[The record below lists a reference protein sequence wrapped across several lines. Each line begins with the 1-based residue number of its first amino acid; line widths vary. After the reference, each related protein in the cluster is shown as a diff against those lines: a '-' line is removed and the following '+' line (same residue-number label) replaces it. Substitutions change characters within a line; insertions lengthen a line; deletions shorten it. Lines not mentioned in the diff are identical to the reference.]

1 MIASLAMLGAIGAT
15 VSTVALR
22 AAEAAPV
29 LPATSVAVAVRLWA
43 PLASAAVVYVQAPVL
58 LAVALPSSGT
68 PSKTLT
74 VLLASAVPVSV
85 RVLSLV
91 MLSPTTPLSVE
102 NEAMLGAT
110 GATVSTV
117 TLSAAEAAPVLP
129 ATSVAVSAGVRPAG
143 ASSAVLYVQAPELL
157 AVVLP
162 ISVPPSNALS
172 VLLASAVP
180 VRVRVLSLVMLS
192 PTTPLSVENE
202 AMLGATGATVSTVT
216 PSAAEAAPVLPATS
230 VAVAVR
236 LWAPL
241 ASAAV
246 V

>member
-102 NEAMLGAT
+102 NEVMLGAI

-117 TLSAAEAAPVLP
+117 TQIGRAA
-129 ATSVAVSAGVRPAG
+129 G
-143 ASSAVLYVQAPELL
+143 
-157 AVVLP
+157 
-162 ISVPPSNALS
+162 
-172 VLLASAVP
+172 
-180 VRVRVLSLVMLS
+180 
-192 PTTPLSVENE
+192 
-202 AMLGATGATVSTVT
+202 TVW
-216 PSAAEAAPVLPATS
+216 PATS